1 MRTRFALTC
10 VAGLVA
16 AVFILVQASSA
27 QTRTSTS
34 TSSSSHSHSSSD
46 QSASTSGWKVAPGHK
61 VFAVIYRTGPSW
73 KPGVPLM
80 QQDIQPHIDH
90 MMKMMRDGVLM
101 LGGPFTD
108 NSGGEAV
115 IVARDMEEAKAIIMS
130 DRAVQGGL
138 LIPTIKQWDVV
149 LHR

>member
-1 MRTRFALTC
+1 MRSRFYLPILAA
-10 VAGLVA
+10 AGLLVA
-16 AVFILVQASSA
+16 LGLRASSA
-27 QTRTSTS
+27 QVQTS
-34 TSSSSHSHSSSD
+34 TSSSSSSHSSSSRSSES
-46 QSASTSGWKVAPGHK
+46 QTSGWKVVDGQK

-90 MMKMMRDGVLM
+90 MMKMLNNGTLL

-115 IVARDMEEAKAIIMS
+115 IVARDMEEAKAIIS
-130 DRAVQGGL
+130 EDRAVQGGL